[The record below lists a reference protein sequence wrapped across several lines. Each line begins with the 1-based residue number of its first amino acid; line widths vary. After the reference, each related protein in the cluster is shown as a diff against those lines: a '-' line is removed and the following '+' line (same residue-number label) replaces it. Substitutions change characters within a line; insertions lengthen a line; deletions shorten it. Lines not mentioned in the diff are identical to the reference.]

1 MVPYKKKGML
11 YTRSRRRLQTTAISD
26 TASNESTFSLL
37 AEANQALV
45 WEIPYVHTFDVVR
58 NDSNNTS
65 TSPNTNSDNVSPSSK
80 TDVER
85 FDNTSQL

>member
-1 MVPYKKKGML
+1 ML
-11 YTRSRRRLQTTAISD
+11 YTRSRSRLQTTAISD

-45 WEIPYVHTFDVVR
+45 WETLYVHTFDVVR

-65 TSPNTNSDNVSPSSK
+65 TSPNTNSDNASPSPK